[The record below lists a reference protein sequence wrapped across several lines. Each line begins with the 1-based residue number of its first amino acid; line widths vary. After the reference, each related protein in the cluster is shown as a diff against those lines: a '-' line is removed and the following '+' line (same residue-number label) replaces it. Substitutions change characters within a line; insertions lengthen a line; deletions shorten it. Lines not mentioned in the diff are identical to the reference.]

1 MVWGAGKDKKVKE
14 AWPIIATGSAEV
26 ANKGVDRTVFTKVF
40 QVHTSHSSEAANG
53 CRGGLVEPSAGY
65 QAEIP
70 SGRQKG
76 AVFLQGM
83 SSREKF
89 CSSGWTS
96 TIAKLLP
103 PVSPL
108 LPPSSLSPV
117 LQPPGAAALPLGSSP
132 GLEMGCCLAWQ
143 GQFYYQSDSLPRRL
157 FTPWL
162 VKVTTGGRTPSR
174 LGFTQD
180 PVTDR
185 SALLPPIAP
194 TSPSHAFCSLLPQH
208 SHAAQTAA
216 RYYSV
221 VAWIPLNACQ
231 SAQRA
236 ESELFKLHLLKDP
249 WCLFLLFVFSNS
261 LKS

>member
-53 CRGGLVEPSAGY
+53 CPGGLVEPSAGY

-76 AVFLQGM
+76 AIFLQGV

-89 CSSGWTS
+89 CSSGRTS

-132 GLEMGCCLAWQ
+132 ALEMGCCLAWQ
-143 GQFYYQSDSLPRRL
+143 GQFYYQTHYQGGCSLPDLWRSQQAAVWA
-157 FTPWL
+157 PDWGSH
-162 VKVTTGGRTPSR
+162 KTPSHIAQ
-174 LGFTQD
+174 LCSLLS
-180 PVTDR
+180 PP
-185 SALLPPIAP
+185 LLPPMRPAP
-194 TSPSHAFCSLLPQH
+194 SSPSTAMLHRQLPVTTQ
-208 SHAAQTAA
+208 
-216 RYYSV
+216 
-221 VAWIPLNACQ
+221 
-231 SAQRA
+231 
-236 ESELFKLHLLKDP
+236 
-249 WCLFLLFVFSNS
+249 
-261 LKS
+261 

>member
-53 CRGGLVEPSAGY
+53 CPGGLVEPSAGY

-76 AVFLQGM
+76 AIFLQGV

-89 CSSGWTS
+89 CSSGRTS

-108 LPPSSLSPV
+108 LPPLLTFSCTSTTWSCSPSLGV
-117 LQPPGAAALPLGSSP
+117 LPSLGNGVLF
-132 GLEMGCCLAWQ
+132 GLARAVLL
-143 GQFYYQSDSLPRRL
+143 SDSLPRRV

-162 VKVTTGGRTPSR
+162 VKVTTGGRMGSR

-180 PVTDR
+180 PVTHR
-185 SALLPPIAP
+185 SALLPPVAP
-194 TSPSHAFCSLLPQH
+194 TSPSHASCSLLPQH